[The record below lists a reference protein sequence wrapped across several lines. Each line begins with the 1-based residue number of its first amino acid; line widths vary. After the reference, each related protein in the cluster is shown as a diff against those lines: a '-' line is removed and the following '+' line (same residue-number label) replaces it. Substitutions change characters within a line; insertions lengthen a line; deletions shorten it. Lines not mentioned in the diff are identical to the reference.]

1 VLGGKNLVNPKPV
14 MTGPLF
20 LRSQYAYKTAAGMA
34 LAGQIVEAFVM
45 LRSCLEYSGYA
56 IAIFAAPTLEEVFL
70 KRHFDAAGMKA
81 QKGQIQ
87 NHQHFEGDR
96 GL

>member
-1 VLGGKNLVNPKPV
+1 MLGGKNLVNPKPV

-70 KRHFDAAGMKA
+70 KRHFDARHEGA
-81 QKGQIQ
+81 KGT
-87 NHQHFEGDR
+87 NSKSSTF
-96 GL
+96 